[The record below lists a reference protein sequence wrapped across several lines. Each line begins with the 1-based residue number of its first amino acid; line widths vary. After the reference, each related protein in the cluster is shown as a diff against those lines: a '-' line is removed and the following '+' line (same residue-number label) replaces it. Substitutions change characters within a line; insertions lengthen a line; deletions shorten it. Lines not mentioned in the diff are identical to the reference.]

1 MVFSLLLSLLREFE
15 GTLVGPDSIY
25 THRAPSL
32 FVDVVKGDGGSL
44 VEGLLLGG
52 ALALGG
58 VVGRDEIGAGSA
70 AGVTDGAVFLDEL
83 KEDDAFIEG
92 FS

>member
-1 MVFSLLLSLLREFE
+1 M
-15 GTLVGPDSIY
+15 VGPDGID
-25 THRAPSL
+25 THGSPSL
-32 FVDVVKGDGGSL
+32 FVDVVKGDGGAL

-58 VVGRDEIGAGSA
+58 VVGRDEVGAGSA
-70 AGVTDGAVFLDEL
+70 AGVADGAVFLDEL
-83 KEDDAFIEG
+83 KEDDAFVEG